1 MGRLALP
8 HMQSRHTRTCRLTLE
23 LSGGPNGPSDSDA
36 VLGGNA
42 KKQERPMDEKLAGK
56 LRCTQSLLHQ
66 LGAAVAAEAV
76 GVAREEI
83 ENLREAMT
91 IAIERARVFDDGS
104 DGADGESA
112 KSVVLILSAALAT

>member
-1 MGRLALP
+1 
-8 HMQSRHTRTCRLTLE
+8 
-23 LSGGPNGPSDSDA
+23 
-36 VLGGNA
+36 
-42 KKQERPMDEKLAGK
+42 MDEKLAGK